1 MVVAVPM
8 STSQSV
14 RDTPAG
20 RRHLDGVSDLA
31 IGRARDGTNRHCV
44 DCDGEPMGG
53 GLRCPDCFFALAR
66 PAPRGHGSLAGYRA
80 HYRRGEHPC
89 LACRNAKSVDKAE
102 RKA

>member
-1 MVVAVPM
+1 M
-8 STSQSV
+8 STSQPL
-14 RDTPAG
+14 RATPAG
-20 RRHLDGVSDLA
+20 KRHLTGIPEAIVDLA
-31 IGRARDGTNRHCV
+31 RKGTNEACV

-53 GLRCPDCFFALAR
+53 GLRCPDCYSALAH